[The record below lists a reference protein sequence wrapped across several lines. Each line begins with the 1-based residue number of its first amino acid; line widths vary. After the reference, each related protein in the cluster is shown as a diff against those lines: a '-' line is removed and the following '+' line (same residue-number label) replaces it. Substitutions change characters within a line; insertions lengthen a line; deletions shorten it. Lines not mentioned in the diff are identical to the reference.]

1 MRSLLY
7 FNISPEKERNDSMRK
22 CMYRLMAFAV
32 IAMLS
37 GCSKLTME
45 NYAKIRMGLKY
56 ADVVKILGK
65 PDSCSE
71 ALIARS
77 CVWGNDQKNI
87 TVNFMGE
94 TVVLFTSKNI
104 N

>member
-1 MRSLLY
+1 MNKYIRFVVALTVLA
-7 FNISPEKERNDSMRK
+7 I
-22 CMYRLMAFAV
+22 
-32 IAMLS
+32 LS

-45 NYAKIRMGLKY
+45 NYSKIKMGLNY

-71 ALIARS
+71 ALFAKS

-87 TVNFMGE
+87 TVNFMGDN
-94 TVVLFTSKNI
+94 VILFTSRNI
-104 N
+104 K